1 MLCCTAT
8 QIKLS
13 SKRDCWMQQ
22 ILALS
27 ELFAGLDDKA
37 LQQLTSAAT
46 LKNVR
51 RNEIIFHEGDAAS
64 FFCIVGEGKVKVF
77 KFSAEGKEQI
87 LLIAEQ
93 GDSFAEAALF
103 AGGKFPASA
112 QALEDSRVVV
122 INRDKFVSLLGSN
135 PDLAVNLI
143 GRLSSLLR
151 QMTKLVEGLS
161 LTDVTTRLMQYLVD
175 GIEDDSP
182 EPCTIVLTQKKSILA
197 AQLGTIPET
206 LSRSFA
212 RLVKDGL
219 IRIDGPKIEIIDL
232 PRLRNLA
239 GTD

>member
-1 MLCCTAT
+1 MLCCTVT
-8 QIKLS
+8 QVKLF
-13 SKRDCWMQQ
+13 SKRDCRMQH

-27 ELFAGLDDKA
+27 QLFAGLDDKA
-37 LQQLTSAAT
+37 LQQLTSATT
-46 LKNVR
+46 LKNVQ
-51 RNEIIFHEGDAAS
+51 RNEIIFHEGDAAH

-87 LLIAEQ
+87 LLIAEP
-93 GDSFAEAALF
+93 GESFAEAALF

-112 QALEDSRVVV
+112 QALEDSQLVV

-143 GRLSSLLR
+143 GRLSDLLR

-161 LTDVTTRLMQYLVD
+161 LTDVTTRLMKYLV
-175 GIEDDSP
+175 GCIKDDSP
-182 EPCTIVLTQKKSILA
+182 GPYTIELSEKKSILA

-212 RLVKDGL
+212 RLVKDGV
-219 IRIDGPKIEIIDL
+219 IRIDGPKIEVIDL
-232 PRLRNLA
+232 TRLRKLA